1 MAKRRAALAGKKATQ
16 LQTIGMDDLLD
27 QQLYNMMWLKDQL
40 INCCQTP
47 RIATRIRTKKVKIKS
62 KSTSNELH
70 LHAFLAV
77 FLSVF
82 HNTHSVTHTTHSHI
96 ITSQDA
102 QVFHGQET
110 QVPPVRAVEGLPDGG

>member
-1 MAKRRAALAGKKATQ
+1 MAQRPAYQ
-16 LQTIGMDDLLD
+16 LLPDSQDSNTHTYEIE
-27 QQLYNMMWLKDQL
+27 
-40 INCCQTP
+40 
-47 RIATRIRTKKVKIKS
+47 KKVKIKN